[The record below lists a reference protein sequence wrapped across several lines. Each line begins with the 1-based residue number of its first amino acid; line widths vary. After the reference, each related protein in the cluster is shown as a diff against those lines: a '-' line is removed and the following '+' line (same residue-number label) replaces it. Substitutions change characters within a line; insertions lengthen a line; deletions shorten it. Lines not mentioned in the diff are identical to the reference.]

1 MIKAP
6 IYKTMTNSSSDQE
19 KIICTCSGTT
29 ETKVN
34 QLIAKGF
41 DDLDK
46 IASATGASTGC
57 GSCDTIILD
66 LLKKPAS

>member
-1 MIKAP
+1 
-6 IYKTMTNSSSDQE
+6 MTNPSSNQE
-19 KIICTCSGTT
+19 KIICSCSGTT
-29 ETKVN
+29 EAKVN

-57 GSCDTIILD
+57 GSCDIIILD
-66 LLKKPAS
+66 LLKKADS